1 MEVFFI
7 FQGRSQTFEVRIS
20 IFHRLCSG
28 LKVDMRLI
36 DRDREPHEQEAHDEN
51 QYGKYFSNQCHDTN
65 AFLNE

>member
-1 MEVFFI
+1 FFI
-7 FQGRSQTFEVRIS
+7 FQRRPQTLEVRIS
-20 IFHRLCSG
+20 IFNCLGSY